1 MTVVDR
7 NGPEAMMGGVAWGRV
22 LVRHKHPTLVVPGH
36 TVGDV
41 YRGGEH
47 DDGDDGDGGNGGDA
61 FGNDGVD
68 VGEAVDEVRGQ
79 TRYQVTEA
87 CGRA

>member
-1 MTVVDR
+1 M
-7 NGPEAMMGGVAWGRV
+7 
-22 LVRHKHPTLVVPGH
+22 VVPGH

-41 YRGGEH
+41 YRGDEH
-47 DDGDDGDGGNGGDA
+47 DDGDDGDGGNDGDA

-79 TRYQVTEA
+79 T
-87 CGRA
+87 